1 MMSKCIA
8 AILAFSF
15 LVSCS
20 ESEHKTQN
28 VVNAAGQIIDGIS
41 INYYDDGSIRSEVP
55 VKDGKRHGEAREYY
69 ENGQLAASIAYEND
83 LKNGT
88 SKWYYQDGILYQ
100 QAIFVDNKKHGLEK
114 KYYNTGE
121 LMAVLRWKEGETLPG
136 LMEFHKNGKEVRQPS
151 IVVTE
156 KGGKLTIRLSNGAER
171 VVFYAGQLA
180 DDQVL
185 DPTMHR
191 ELETK
196 KGLASM
202 PATGAPVH
210 LIAVRRSNMKHP
222 QILRYTYQP

>member
-1 MMSKCIA
+1 MSRCIA
-8 AILAFSF
+8 ALMAFFF
-15 LVSCS
+15 LTSCS
-20 ESEHKTQN
+20 ESEPKTQN
-28 VVNAAGQIIDGIS
+28 VVNAAGQIIDGVS
-41 INYYDDGSIRSEVP
+41 TNYYGDGSIRSEVP

-69 ENGQLAASIAYEND
+69 ENGKLAATIEYAYD
-83 LKNGT
+83 QKNGT

-100 QAIFVDNKKHGLEK
+100 QAVFVNNKKHGLEK

-121 LMAVLRWKEGETLPG
+121 LMAVLKWKEGETLPG

-171 VVFYAGQLA
+171 VTFYEGQLA
-180 DDQVL
+180 DDEVL

-196 KGLASM
+196 KGLASLKDSGE
-202 PATGAPVH
+202 PLH

>member
-1 MMSKCIA
+1 MNRCIA
-8 AILAFSF
+8 AMVAIFF
-15 LVSCS
+15 FVSCS
-20 ESEHKTQN
+20 ESEPKTEN
-28 VVNAAGQIIDGIS
+28 VVNAAGQLIDGVS
-41 INYYDDGSIRSEVP
+41 MNYYDDGSIRSEVP

-69 ENGQLAASIAYEND
+69 ENGKLAASIVYEND
-83 LKNGT
+83 QKNGT

-136 LMEFHKNGKEVRQPS
+136 LMEFNKNGKEVRQPS

-171 VVFYAGQLA
+171 VTFYEGQLG
-180 DDQVL
+180 DDEVL
-185 DPTMHR
+185 DPAVNR
-191 ELETK
+191 ELPTK

-202 PATGAPVH
+202 SATGAPVH